1 MCVSDYRFNQVKTER
16 DKIPLFYMNKLNY
29 EIISGSFSPPTQHLR
44 KLSCFHSIRFDFD
57 WNWQEITQPSLSI
70 HEQGKW
76 SGSDSGHDLVVIFFI
91 LAHFSPLSTKLS
103 IENPSSIQWFS
114 MNSKNSHKLSS
125 HFEQKC
131 LLCHHIPYI
140 RCIQFGIISF
150 VFVRH
155 INRQKFQFTAR
166 IDGTQR

>member
-91 LAHFSPLSTKLS
+91 LAHFSFFPHFLQ
-103 IENPSSIQWFS
+103 NFPSKTHLRSNDFQWILKTRINHPHILNRNAYFAIIFRTFVAYS
-114 MNSKNSHKLSS
+114 LGLFLSS
-125 HFEQKC
+125 S
-131 LLCHHIPYI
+131 
-140 RCIQFGIISF
+140 FG
-150 VFVRH
+150 
-155 INRQKFQFTAR
+155 T
-166 IDGTQR
+166 